1 MEMKKGMYMEHN
13 GQEQPSVPFTSVR
26 DNIAFIKQKL
36 GSPNDLLIRTFLTAE
51 GEEAAVVCI
60 EGLVDKQVIQ
70 NQVISQ
76 LMQAGGSQLVRSEH
90 AEKSGQQ
97 DDEYSFGTVT
107 ETSERLALQD
117 MRISAEWDEIILTIL
132 SGDAVLFIEEREE
145 SILIGSRGWKSR
157 AIEEPQTESLIR
169 GPRDGFTEDIR
180 TNTTL
185 IRRRIRDPHLRFDF
199 YCIGRRS
206 RKDVIVAYIDGVVN
220 PMLVDEVK
228 RRISTI
234 GMDDAEGSG
243 FIEQWIQDKYWS
255 PYPQILNTE
264 RPDRVAGA
272 LMQGRVAVLVDGTPF
287 QLIMPI
293 TLSSFIQSPEDYYQ
307 NWILASVLRILRVF
321 AVFIALFL
329 PGIYIALLEYHH
341 GMLPSKLA
349 FSVAGTREGVPFP
362 AVVET
367 FLMEGT
373 LELLREAGVRLP
385 KSIGQTIGVVG
396 GLVIGEAA
404 VTAGIVSPVMVVVVS
419 VTAIASFAIPS
430 YGFAIS
436 IRLMRFLIMIAG
448 GVFGLYG
455 IVLAFIINC
464 IHLANLRS
472 FGIPYT
478 APLAPL
484 RLSDWRDF
492 IYRLPV
498 IRLSSRPEILE
509 TMDNNRMASK
519 GEDSNES
526 Q

>member
-1 MEMKKGMYMEHN
+1 MEHN
-13 GQEQPSVPFTSVR
+13 GQPLEQPSIPSASVK
-26 DNIAFIKQKL
+26 DNIAYIKQLL
-36 GSPNDLLIRTFLTAE
+36 GSPGDLLIRTFLTAD
-51 GEEAAVVCI
+51 GQKAAVVCI

-76 LMQAGGSQLVRSEH
+76 LMQESGSSFTRTDRTENT
-90 AEKSGQQ
+90 GQM
-97 DDEYSFGTVT
+97 DDEYSRGTVARTT
-107 ETSERLALQD
+107 EQLSLQD
-117 MRISAEWDEIILTIL
+117 MRRSSDWDEIILTIL
-132 SGDAVLFIEEREE
+132 SGDAVLFVEEMEDTV
-145 SILIGSRGWKSR
+145 LIGSKGWKSR
-157 AIEEPQTESLIR
+157 AIEEPQTESIIR

-185 IRRRIRDPHLRFDF
+185 IRRRIRDPHLRFDS

-206 RKDVIVAYIDGVVN
+206 RKDLIVAYIDGVVN
-220 PMLVDEVK
+220 PMLVKEVK
-228 RRISTI
+228 RRINTI
-234 GMDDAEGSG
+234 DMDDAEGSG
-243 FIEQWIQDKYWS
+243 FVEQWIQDHYWS

-264 RPDRVAGA
+264 RPDKVAGA
-272 LMQGRVAVLVDGTPF
+272 LLQGRVAVLVDGTPF
-287 QLIMPI
+287 QLILPI
-293 TLSSFIQSPEDYYQ
+293 TISSFIQSPEDYYQ

-329 PGIYIALLEYHH
+329 PGLYIALLEYHH

-362 AVVET
+362 AVMET
-367 FLMEGT
+367 FLMEAT

-404 VTAGIVSPVMVVVVS
+404 VTAGIVSPVMVVIVA

-448 GVFGLYG
+448 SVFGLYG
-455 IVLAFIINC
+455 IVLALIINC
-464 IHLANLRS
+464 IHLVNLRS

-484 RLSDWRDF
+484 RLSDWRDL

-498 IRLSSRPEILE
+498 IRLSHRPEILE
-509 TMDNNRMASK
+509 TMDSK
-519 GEDSNES
+519 RLDKSSKKKGT

>member
-1 MEMKKGMYMEHN
+1 MERN
-13 GQEQPSVPFTSVR
+13 GQSLEQPSQPFAAVR
-26 DNIAFIKQKL
+26 DNIAYMKQLL
-36 GSPNDLLIRTFLTAE
+36 GAPNDLLVRTFLTAD
-51 GEEAAVVCI
+51 GEKAAVACI
-60 EGLVDKQVIQ
+60 EGLADKQVIQ

-76 LMQAGGSQLVRSEH
+76 LMRVKGSSFTRTDRTENT
-90 AEKSGQQ
+90 GQM
-97 DDEYSFGTVT
+97 DDEYSRGIASETT
-107 ETSERLALQD
+107 EQLALQD
-117 MRISAEWDEIILTIL
+117 IRRSANWDEIILTLL
-132 SGDAVLFIEEREE
+132 SGDAVLFIEEMEDTV
-145 SILIGSRGWKSR
+145 LIGSKGWKSR

-185 IRRRIRDPHLRFDF
+185 IRRRIKDPHLRFDS

-206 RKDVIVAYIDGVVN
+206 RKDLTVAYIDGLVN

-234 GMDDAEGSG
+234 DMDDPEGSG
-243 FIEQWIQDKYWS
+243 LVEQWIQDHYWS
-255 PYPQILNTE
+255 PFPQILNTE
-264 RPDRVAGA
+264 RPDKVAGA
-272 LMQGRVAVLVDGTPF
+272 LLQGRVAVLVDGTPF
-287 QLIMPI
+287 QLILPI
-293 TLSSFIQSPEDYYQ
+293 TIASFIQSPEDYYQ
-307 NWILASVLRILRVF
+307 NWILASVLRVLRVL

-329 PGIYIALLEYHH
+329 PGMYIAILEYHH

-362 AVVET
+362 SVVET
-367 FLMEGT
+367 FLMEAT

-404 VTAGIVSPVMVVVVS
+404 VTAGIVSPVMVVIVA

-436 IRLMRFLIMIAG
+436 IRLMRFLIMLAASI
-448 GVFGLYG
+448 FGLYG
-455 IVLAFIINC
+455 IVLSLIITC
-464 IHLANLRS
+464 IHLVNLRS

-484 RLSDWRDF
+484 RLSDWRDL

-498 IRLSSRPEILE
+498 IRLSHRPEVLE
-509 TMDNNRMASK
+509 TMDSK
-519 GEDSNES
+519 RLDKHSKRKGTS
-526 Q
+526 

>member
-1 MEMKKGMYMEHN
+1 MEHN
-13 GQEQPSVPFTSVR
+13 GQPLEQPSIPSASVR
-26 DNIAFIKQKL
+26 DNMAYIKQLL
-36 GSPNDLLIRTFLTAE
+36 GAPSDLLIRTFLTAE
-51 GEEAAVVCI
+51 GEKAAVVCI

-76 LMQAGGSQLVRSEH
+76 LMLTGGSSFVRSEQR
-90 AEKSGQQ
+90 EKTGQM
-97 DDEYSFGTVT
+97 DDEHSNSMFTHAS
-107 ETSERLALQD
+107 ETERLALQD
-117 MRISAEWDEIILTIL
+117 MRNSADWDDIVLTIL
-132 SGDAVLFIEEREE
+132 SGDAALFIEEMEE
-145 SILIGSRGWKSR
+145 VILIGSKGWKSR
-157 AIEEPQTESLIR
+157 AIEEPQTESIIR

-185 IRRRIRDPHLRFDF
+185 VRRRIRDPHLRFDSF
-199 YCIGRRS
+199 CIGRRS
-206 RKDVIVAYIDGVVN
+206 RKDIVVAYIDGVVN
-220 PMLVDEVK
+220 PMLVNEVK
-228 RRISTI
+228 RRINTI
-234 GMDDAEGSG
+234 DMDDAEGSG
-243 FIEQWIQDKYWS
+243 FIEQWIQDHYWS
-255 PYPQILNTE
+255 PYPQIINTE
-264 RPDRVAGA
+264 RPDKVAGA
-272 LMQGRVAVLVDGTPF
+272 LLQGRVAVLVDGTPF
-287 QLIMPI
+287 QLILPI
-293 TLSSFIQSPEDYYQ
+293 TISSFIQSPEDYYQ

-321 AVFIALFL
+321 AVFVALFL
-329 PGIYIALLEYHH
+329 PGLYIALLEYHH

-367 FLMEGT
+367 FLMEAT

-404 VTAGIVSPVMVVVVS
+404 VTAGIVSPVMVVIVA

-436 IRLMRFLIMIAG
+436 IRLMRFLIMIAAS
-448 GVFGLYG
+448 VFGLYG
-455 IVLAFIINC
+455 IVLALIINC
-464 IHLANLRS
+464 IHLVNLRS

-484 RLSDWRDF
+484 RLSDWRDL

-498 IRLSSRPEILE
+498 IRLSHRPEILE
-509 TMDNNRMASK
+509 PMDSKRLSK
-519 GEDSNES
+519 GSKGKRS

>member
-1 MEMKKGMYMEHN
+1 MQVGGNYFARSDRTEN
-13 GQEQPSVPFTSVR
+13 TGQ
-26 DNIAFIKQKL
+26 
-36 GSPNDLLIRTFLTAE
+36 
-51 GEEAAVVCI
+51 
-60 EGLVDKQVIQ
+60 
-70 NQVISQ
+70 
-76 LMQAGGSQLVRSEH
+76 M
-90 AEKSGQQ
+90 
-97 DDEYSFGTVT
+97 DDEYSRGTAAQTT
-107 ETSERLALQD
+107 EQLALQD
-117 MRISAEWDEIILTIL
+117 MRRSSDWADIMQTIL
-132 SGDAVLFIEEREE
+132 SGDAVLFVEEMEDTV
-145 SILIGSRGWKSR
+145 LIGSKGWKSR

-185 IRRRIRDPHLRFDF
+185 IRRRIRDPHLRFDS

-206 RKDVIVAYIDGVVN
+206 RKDLIVAYIEGIVN
-220 PMLVDEVK
+220 PMLVEEVK

-234 GMDDAEGSG
+234 DMDDPEGSG
-243 FIEQWIQDKYWS
+243 FVEQWIQDHYWS
-255 PYPQILNTE
+255 PFPQILNTE
-264 RPDRVAGA
+264 RPDKVAGA
-272 LMQGRVAVLVDGTPF
+272 LMQGKVAVIVDGTPF
-287 QLIMPI
+287 QLIMPV

-307 NWILASVLRILRVF
+307 NWILASLLRMLRVF
-321 AVFIALFL
+321 AVFVALFL
-329 PGIYIALLEYHH
+329 PGMYIAILEYHH

-367 FLMEGT
+367 FLMEAT

-404 VTAGIVSPVMVVVVS
+404 VTAGIVSPVMVVVVA

-448 GVFGLYG
+448 SIFGLYG
-455 IVLAFIINC
+455 IVLALIISC
-464 IHLANLRS
+464 IHLVNLRS

-484 RLSDWRDF
+484 RLSDWRDL

-498 IRLSSRPEILE
+498 IRLSHRPEILE
-509 TMDNNRMASK
+509 TMDTKRLSK
-519 GEDSNES
+519 SSKRKET